1 MTDEISLQKARQ
13 RLADTKTAYTV
24 LTKIKQQCVSE
35 QIYEDRIHEQQI
47 LMKELGY
54 IVSL

>member
-54 IVSL
+54 IVCL